1 MTEPTEEFLEML
13 AKSASHQL
21 AIDRIEELEEAVRE
35 LTNRIERL
43 EGSDETHQDHIP
55 FEKALRDATVW
66 RIGPVPKTGMYK
78 IRYEGDEAR
87 VFYHQGDTPSNTS
100 LSDDSKII
108 FEWSGPLESKIS
120 VEREKMERLG
130 RRKVMKCPY
139 CGYESLNQI
148 NDVNRCRSCG
158 DFWTLKQQ
166 SEIEALK
173 KQLALCRKTLW
184 LFHPDPLGIK
194 YGDDGE
200 MQLNGHDF
208 LREPIED
215 LINITRKAIQKE
227 LSTLQERL
235 READI
240 IIKGFIAIVNDS
252 RGVDGYHLNGNI
264 AEWGEFEEPA
274 LAEEYIQKYAAK
286 KLKGANHA

>member
-1 MTEPTEEFLEML
+1 
-13 AKSASHQL
+13 
-21 AIDRIEELEEAVRE
+21 
-35 LTNRIERL
+35 
-43 EGSDETHQDHIP
+43 
-55 FEKALRDATVW
+55 
-66 RIGPVPKTGMYK
+66 
-78 IRYEGDEAR
+78 
-87 VFYHQGDTPSNTS
+87 
-100 LSDDSKII
+100 
-108 FEWSGPLESKIS
+108 
-120 VEREKMERLG
+120 
-130 RRKVMKCPY
+130 MKCPECELLDGMHQY
-139 CGYESLNQI
+139 GCSLA
-148 NDVNRCRSCG
+148 RTARERE
-158 DFWTLKQQ
+158 QQ